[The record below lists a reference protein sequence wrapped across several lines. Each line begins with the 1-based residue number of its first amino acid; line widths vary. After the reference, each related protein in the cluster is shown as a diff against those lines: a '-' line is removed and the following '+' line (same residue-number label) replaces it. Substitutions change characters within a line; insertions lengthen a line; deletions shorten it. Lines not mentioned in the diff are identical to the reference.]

1 MKYMYAYVVCP
12 LCTLACDPKLFEHF
26 YNYVWKLTR

>member
-12 LCTLACDPKLFEHF
+12 LCTLACEPKLLENL
-26 YNYVWKLTR
+26 YNWLWLGKH